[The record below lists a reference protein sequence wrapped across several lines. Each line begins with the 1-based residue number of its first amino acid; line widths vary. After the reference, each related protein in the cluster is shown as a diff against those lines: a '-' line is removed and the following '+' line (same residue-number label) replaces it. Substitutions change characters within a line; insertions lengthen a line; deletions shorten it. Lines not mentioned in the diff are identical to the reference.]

1 MITIK
6 WTLIKTPINKRK
18 KQITEL
24 IEMQT
29 FFTNLR
35 KVLKRIKT
43 DRAKIAHIVFPNLKK
58 TVMLSSST
66 TAKNDLSKNL
76 NMYRTLIGR
85 SFLTVIPIKKPI
97 FTTITKI
104 SLAVMI
110 IQKEIALKIL
120 NFVIWIAI
128 VIFDFRSNKND
139 IWLGRFFV

>member
-43 DRAKIAHIVFPNLKK
+43 DRAKIAQIVFPNLKK
-58 TVMLSSST
+58 TVMLSSSK

-76 NMYRTLIGR
+76 NMYRTLTGKP
-85 SFLTVIPIKKPI
+85 FLNEIPIKKPI

-104 SLAVMI
+104 SLTVMI

-139 IWLGRFFV
+139 I